1 MWKFK
6 IDTTSGDLENGNSFQ
21 HVANVQFPMCK
32 NPFSIHF
39 LFPANWF
46 HMKKCSFSA
55 WPPKKWREFF
65 NQWSYGNVFFF
76 MRKLPQK
83 MSGPAR
89 PKDPQQDGG
98 SGIGRGIPFLFV
110 GAWWV
115 TFFFSG
121 LQLLKTLVRSDR
133 GLSKLFCF
141 EKLFALKLGEMI
153 QWETCA
159 SVFFFQWV
167 AQTTGSPTNQLNPHG
182 GNRVSRR

>member
-46 HMKKCSFSA
+46 PMKKCSFSA
-55 WPPKKWREFF
+55 WPRKNE
-65 NQWSYGNVFFF
+65 GNFSWMKLWKCCFFF
-76 MRKLPQK
+76 FHEETSPKNVR
-83 MSGPAR
+83 PAR

-115 TFFFSG
+115 TFFFFRAAAV
-121 LQLLKTLVRSDR
+121 KDF
-133 GLSKLFCF
+133 SKEQSWAFKVVLFW
-141 EKLFALKLGEMI
+141 KI
-153 QWETCA
+153 IRPETWGNDPMRDLRIR
-159 SVFFFQWV
+159 FFFPMG
-167 AQTTGSPTNQLNPHG
+167 GSNHRVTN
-182 GNRVSRR
+182 